1 MVDEL
6 EIERGYAGFHRG
18 LNKILRKKD
27 VKAFKAHIARHPM
40 QAGKLS
46 HVLGL
51 SDTLAEVEM
60 YKAIMIRSALSDLH
74 SEAAEWLKSKGM
86 EPPRPKPKR
95 RRKARR
101 RNS

>member
-18 LNKILRKKD
+18 LNRVLRKRD

-46 HVLGL
+46 HCLGL
-51 SDTLAEVEM
+51 SDALAEVEM

-74 SEAAEWLKSKGM
+74 HEAAEWLKSKGI
-86 EPPRPKPKR
+86 EPPKPKPKKKGKVR
-95 RRKARR
+95 RRH
-101 RNS
+101 S